1 MCFEVGEIA
10 LAVHVYSPLGSPP
23 ALCPCAA
30 ARSRGTGGFWL
41 GHRVPTKSL
50 NPASVLAGLGAG
62 GGGGC
67 EQATG
72 VRGQALRPRGGEGL
86 SVPRGRVSSMRCPRC
101 PAARGGLSPTAPGG
115 ARGLVLGGG
124 RGRAV
129 GRLARRN
136 RQVELTGWPKAGGEP
151 GRRGRRRVGGGRR
164 GARPGARCRA
174 RRGGGR
180 GGGGAGR
187 GPSPPAFEPGQS
199 RGGERGRGRRQAVT
213 SEPAERIRWESRRSG
228 AERAS
233 QASAISGCRRSP
245 AHRTAP
251 QRSSGHH
258 AEVPPG
264 EGEHLFQTF
273 LQVGAPARRDTCGP
287 GRRAGAGSGGAGGSA
302 GASLPP
308 ALGREGG

>member
-1 MCFEVGEIA
+1 
-10 LAVHVYSPLGSPP
+10 
-23 ALCPCAA
+23 
-30 ARSRGTGGFWL
+30 
-41 GHRVPTKSL
+41 
-50 NPASVLAGLGAG
+50 
-62 GGGGC
+62 
-67 EQATG
+67 
-72 VRGQALRPRGGEGL
+72 
-86 SVPRGRVSSMRCPRC
+86 MRCPRC

-245 AHRTAP
+245 AHRTAAHRSAVQLRAP
-251 QRSSGHH
+251 CRGPPWRRRTSFPNFSSGGS
-258 AEVPPG
+258 PG
-264 EGEHLFQTF
+264 AAGH
-273 LQVGAPARRDTCGP
+273 VRPGAAGRGGQRR
-287 GRRAGAGSGGAGGSA
+287 SGGLSGGFPPPPRARQRRGLSA
-302 GASLPP
+302 GLQLAPERSVGRAVGVSVPNDGISLLLLLLLL
-308 ALGREGG
+308 LGFLAPGMVSVHQVS